1 MSQVVLPTFTVEQ
14 YQALVSAIAQG
25 ATTVKYGDKEVTYRS
40 LNEMLRLMGVM
51 ETQLGSQVRPER
63 RVADYHSGF

>member
-1 MSQVVLPTFTVEQ
+1 MSQVLPPAFTVEQ
-14 YQALVSAIAQG
+14 YQALAAAVAQG

-40 LNEMLRLMGVM
+40 LDEMIRLMGMM
-51 ETQLGSQVRPER
+51 EAQLGAKVRPER